1 MGLDSRHL
9 FLAKRTLKQ
18 AVNLVRDPP
27 PRSQQLVLKDVA
39 FREGALRY
47 VLEARGRTLEHSF
60 IFDEATTAQ
69 FRDADL
75 GEMQG
80 LLACLGLLMTPLYF
94 RLGDFASVH
103 CEIAGLDDE
112 STGLF
117 EDVIR
122 NSLGEF
128 RMRVGLD
135 PLRPVKITSKGVAP
149 PKPAFRRNPSDKA
162 ILMNGGGKDT
172 AVSAELL
179 KALQIRFVWCTYDK
193 NIARSNVALA
203 SGVEHEISF
212 TMRRDAALKEA
223 SRYPS
228 SSGHFPVIQILSG
241 VGALLAYLYGFR
253 YIIFGNEYSADF
265 GNLTHRGM
273 EINHQYG
280 KSTAFATA
288 FNDIMKH
295 CALQDA
301 DCFSILRPFYDIA
314 IGRLLARFPVYH
326 DKFISCNRD
335 GHNNQWCKRCSK
347 CAWTFLVLYPFL
359 TEDQVIG
366 IFGEN
371 LFRSEIIRREIWNL
385 AAGSLKPWDCVGTQ
399 EEVRL
404 ALALALERMPEEDF
418 SSWPRRADFSKLLE
432 GFDPHLVQL
441 LQPRS
446 NDHYLPPTIAA
457 AMPAALDR
465 MLENGR

>member
-1 MGLDSRHL
+1 MWFDSRHL

-18 AVNLVRDPP
+18 AINLVRDPP
-27 PRSQQLVLKDVA
+27 PRLQQLVLKEVA
-39 FREGALRY
+39 FRDGALRY
-47 VLEARGRTLEHSF
+47 VLKVRGRTLEHSF
-60 IFDEATTAQ
+60 IFDQPTTALL
-69 FRDADL
+69 RDADL

-103 CEIAGLDDE
+103 CEIAGLDDA

-135 PLRPVKITSKGVAP
+135 PLRPVKITSKSESP
-149 PKPAFRRNPSDKA
+149 PEPAFRRNPSGKA

-172 AVSAELL
+172 AVSAELA
-179 KALQIRFVWCTYDK
+179 KALQIPFVWCTYDK
-193 NIARSNVALA
+193 NIARTNVALA
-203 SGVEHEISF
+203 SGVEDEISF
-212 TMRRDAALKEA
+212 TMRRDPSLKEA
-223 SRYPS
+223 SRYPP

-253 YIIFGNEYSADF
+253 YVIFGNEYSADF

-288 FNDIMKH
+288 FNDIMKR
-295 CALQDA
+295 CALRDA

-314 IGRLLARFPVYH
+314 VGRLLARFPAYH

-359 TEDQVIG
+359 AEDQVIG

-371 LFRSEIIRREIWNL
+371 LFYREIIRREIWNL
-385 AAGSLKPWDCVGTQ
+385 AVGSIKPWDCVGTQ

-404 ALALALERMPEEDF
+404 ALALALERMPEDL

-432 GFDPHLVQL
+432 GLDPPLVQL

-446 NDHYLPPTIAA
+446 DGHCLPPTIAA